1 MVIKGLQGQREREA
15 ETNTQ
20 ILSEARNEKDK
31 TQSIRY
37 PGSGRQTDRPRLIE
51 SGSGVK
57 TCKMILQMSSPILH
71 RR

>member
-1 MVIKGLQGQREREA
+1 MVIKGLQGEREREA

-31 TQSIRY
+31 TQSIRQ
-37 PGSGRQTDRPRLIE
+37 PRIRQANRAVPLIE

-57 TCKMILQMSSPILH
+57 TCKSFCK
-71 RR
+71 